1 MFLMYDSFDVVV
13 YEDDV
18 NKIMFE
24 IFQNQ
29 LVP

>member
-1 MFLMYDSFDVVV
+1 MYLMYDSFDVVV